1 MAANTIEPAIG
12 ASTWALGS
20 HKCIENIGNLVTNP
34 RIKINQKNQLF
45 NIDGRVRLLVNM
57 LEEFIEIDIIITSIG
72 KEAKMVYIIRYIPA
86 CNRSGWYPHNKMMS
100 RVGIKEASNQM

>member
-1 MAANTIEPAIG
+1 
-12 ASTWALGS
+12 
-20 HKCIENIGNLVTNP
+20 LVTNP

-86 CNRSGWYPHNKMMS
+86 CNRSG
-100 RVGIKEASNQM
+100 

>member
-1 MAANTIEPAIG
+1 M
-12 ASTWALGS
+12 
-20 HKCIENIGNLVTNP
+20 VTNP

-86 CNRSGWYPHNKMMS
+86 CNRSG
-100 RVGIKEASNQM
+100 